1 MHQNRAAAGRNIE
14 VMERKEKP
22 TIVIVGGGFGGL
34 WTANALKRV
43 DARVIVIDRENHHVF
58 QPLLYQVATASLSPA
73 DVAQP
78 IRGIL
83 KGKNVEVLLGEVIGI
98 DSESREV
105 ILKDRRIPFD
115 YLVLAT
121 GARHSYFGKD
131 EWESYAPG
139 LKTLDD
145 ATRMRS
151 EILLAFERAEA
162 AQTEEEKC
170 RWLTFVIIGGG
181 ATGVELAGAIAEIA
195 RRTLRCDFD
204 HIDSRRASIQLIEAG
219 PRILPAFPE
228 KLSVETQKSLEKLGA
243 TVRTNTKVEEVG
255 DGFVRANSEVIETNT
270 VLWAAGVK
278 ATPVANWLGVE
289 ADRAGRVLVSPDCSI
304 PGHPNI
310 FAIGDAM
317 SLKGKNGI
325 PLPGVAQVAMQ
336 QGAFVAGVIAA
347 RIKGSAA
354 PTTFTYFDKGILA
367 TIGKRLAV
375 AKIGPIEVGGFIAW
389 FLWAVIHIWY
399 LIGFRN
405 KLVVMIQWIWSYLF
419 SQRGARLITGR
430 KD

>member
-1 MHQNRAAAGRNIE
+1 
-14 VMERKEKP
+14 MERKNKP

-34 WTANALKRV
+34 WTANALRRV

-73 DVAQP
+73 DIAQP

-83 KGKNVEVLLGEVIGI
+83 RGKNVEVLLGEVIGV

-105 ILKDRRIPFD
+105 ILEDRRIPFD

-131 EWESYAPG
+131 EWEQFAPG

-151 EILLAFERAEA
+151 EILLAFEKAEA
-162 AQTEEEKC
+162 AQSEEEK
-170 RWLTFVIIGGG
+170 RKWLNFVIIGGG

-195 RRTLRCDFD
+195 KRTLSSDFD

-228 KLSVETQKSLEKLGA
+228 KLSAETQKSLEKLGA
-243 TVRTNTKVEEVG
+243 TVRTNTKVEEIG
-255 DGFVRANSEVIETNT
+255 EGYVRANSEVIESHTI
-270 VLWAAGVK
+270 LWAAGVAASPAAK
-278 ATPVANWLGVE
+278 WLNAE
-289 ADRAGRVLVSPDCSI
+289 ADRAGRILVEPDCRV
-304 PGHPNI
+304 PGSANI

-317 SLKGKNGI
+317 SLKDKHGN

-347 RIKGSAA
+347 RINGKLA
-354 PTTFTYFDKGILA
+354 PTTFSYFDKGILA

-375 AKIGPIEVGGFIAW
+375 AKIGPLEVGGFIAW
-389 FLWAVIHIWY
+389 FIWAVIHIWY

-430 KD
+430 K